1 MKIFIVN
8 LKKSVERR
16 QKMEAQLQAL
26 GLEAEFIEAV
36 DGRLMS
42 EEERKSVT
50 AKVNYAFL
58 PGEIGCALSHQKIY
72 KKMIDE
78 NIDNALILED
88 DVVLDEEF
96 KKVLAQISIPADRP
110 SVILLSRSNKFF
122 KKPLKK
128 LTNKHSLHK
137 TLHATTTHSYIVNKI
152 AARSLLKGLNP
163 VWIVAD
169 KWALFEDMSLVDV
182 YSVVPHPVHLSDEA
196 KSSTINIPEDAQA
209 IHKKKK
215 ELWNLLMSRRTLKT
229 KLKHKYRRAILPIF
243 SKVVNQGKG

>member
-16 QKMEAQLQAL
+16 QKIEEQLLAL
-26 GLEAEFIEAV
+26 ELAAEFIEAV

-42 EEERKSVT
+42 EDERKCVT
-50 AKVNYAFL
+50 AEVNYAFL

-88 DVVLDEEF
+88 DVVLNEDF
-96 KKVLAQISIPADRP
+96 KNVLEHISIPTNSP
-110 SVILLSRSNKFF
+110 SVILLSRTNKFF

-128 LTNKHSLHK
+128 ITHKHSLHK
-137 TLHATTTHSYIVNKI
+137 TLHATTAHSYIINNR
-152 AARSLLKGLNP
+152 AAASLLNGLSP

-169 KWALFEDMSLVDV
+169 KWGLFDDMSLVDV
-182 YSVVPHPVHLSDEA
+182 YSIVPHPVLLSDEA
-196 KSSTINIPEDAQA
+196 KKSTINVSEDVQI
-209 IHKKKK
+209 IHEKKKQ
-215 ELWNLLMSRRTLKT
+215 LWDLLMSRRTLKT
-229 KLKHKYRRAILPIF
+229 KIKHKYRRAILPIF

>member
-16 QKMEAQLQAL
+16 LKMEAQLNAL
-26 GLEAEFIEAV
+26 GLSAEFIDAV

-42 EEERKSVT
+42 EDEKRSVT
-50 AKVNYAFL
+50 ADVNYAFL

-88 DVVLDEEF
+88 DVVLNEEF
-96 KKVLAQISIPADRP
+96 KNVMEQITVPDVRP

-128 LTNKHSLHK
+128 LTRKHSLHK
-137 TLHATTTHSYIVNKI
+137 TLHATTAHSYIINKS
-152 AARSLLKGLNP
+152 AANSLLNGLSP

-169 KWALFEDMSLVDV
+169 KWGLFEDMSLVDV
-182 YSVVPHPVHLSDEA
+182 YSVVPHPVLLSAEA
-196 KSSTINIPEDAQA
+196 KNSTINVTEDAQS
-209 IHKKKK
+209 IHKQKK
-215 ELWNLLMSRRTLKT
+215 ELWDLLMTRRTLKT
-229 KLKHKYRRAILPIF
+229 KIKHKYRRAILPIF

>member
-1 MKIFIVN
+1 
-8 LKKSVERR
+8 
-16 QKMEAQLQAL
+16 MEAQLNTL
-26 GLEAEFIEAV
+26 GLSAEFIEAV

-42 EEERKSVT
+42 EDERRSVT
-50 AKVNYAFL
+50 ADVNYAFL

-88 DVVLDEEF
+88 DVVLNEEF
-96 KKVLAQISIPADRP
+96 KNVMEQITVPTVRP

-128 LTNKHSLHK
+128 LTSKHSLHK
-137 TLHATTTHSYIVNKI
+137 TLHATTTHSYIVNNR

-163 VWIVAD
+163 IWIVAD
-169 KWALFEDMSLVDV
+169 KWGLFEDMSLVDV

-196 KSSTINIPEDAQA
+196 KNSTINIPDDAQA
-209 IHKKKK
+209 IHKQKK
-215 ELWNLLMSRRTLKT
+215 ELWKLLMSRRTLKT
-229 KLKHKYRRAILPIF
+229 KIKHKYRRAILPIF
-243 SKVVNQGKG
+243 NTVTNQGKG